1 MTGETI
7 IITGQAYRV
16 EVNWNTIV
24 AYLEQSGQNDV
35 TALAN
40 FGNLKPSDI
49 AGLLAAAINEGERLE
64 GREVNFTAQEI
75 GAQCGM
81 QEIAEFIRIFSAQTA
96 PQTKSTGSKK
106 ND

>member
-1 MTGETI
+1 MTGEKI
-7 IITGQAYRV
+7 IIAGQAYRV

-24 AYLEQSGQNDV
+24 SYLEQSGQNDV

-40 FGNLKPSDI
+40 FGSLKPSDI

-64 GREVNFTAQEI
+64 GREVSFTAKEI
-75 GAQCGM
+75 GSRCGM
-81 QEIAEFIRIFSAQTA
+81 KEIADFIRIFSAQTA
-96 PQTKSTGSKK
+96 PQVQSTGSKK